1 MEDDMTQAELI
12 KKVAELAD
20 LSEVAA
26 GRAIKGMTVAILQT
40 AGAGQ
45 IVRIPGLGIFTRS
58 TRLAHRGRNPQTGE
72 SIDIAATNML
82 RFRAG
87 KAARTV
93 LNPPPPKPRATT
105 RGRRGVSRPQPPL

>member
-26 GRAIKGMTVAILQT
+26 GRAIKGMTAAIVRSVA
-40 AGAGQ
+40 AGQ
-45 IVRIPGLGIFTRS
+45 IVRIPDLGIFSRS
-58 TRLAHRGRNPQTGE
+58 TRPAHRGRNPRTGE
-72 SIDIAATNML
+72 SIDIAATNVL

-93 LNPPPPKPRATT
+93 LNPPLLKPRATT
-105 RGRRGVSRPQPPL
+105 RSRRGVLRPQPAR